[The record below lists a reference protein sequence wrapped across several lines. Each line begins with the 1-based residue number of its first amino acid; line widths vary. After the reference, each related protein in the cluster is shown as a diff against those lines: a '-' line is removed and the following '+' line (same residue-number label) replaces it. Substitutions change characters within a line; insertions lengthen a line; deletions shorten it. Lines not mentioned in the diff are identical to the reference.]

1 MVKDPPAV
9 QEMQETWVQSLG
21 WEDPPEEGMTT
32 HSNILPGEFHGQR
45 SLVGYSP
52 WGHKESDTTE
62 ATEHARIGRLEVP
75 ETPTSLGSIH
85 LLVWFSELRET
96 FHLPAYQF
104 AIKGCNSGTADAR
117 DAYDVAWGR
126 KQVSTPFLWAAPL
139 PTSSH
144 GHHTQK
150 L

>member
-1 MVKDPPAV
+1 M
-9 QEMQETWVQSLG
+9 
-21 WEDPPEEGMTT
+21 
-32 HSNILPGEFHGQR
+32 
-45 SLVGYSP
+45 GYSP

-62 ATEHARIGRLEVP
+62 AIEHACIGRLEVP
-75 ETPTSLGSIH
+75 GTAPPPRTSLGSIH

-117 DAYDVAWGR
+117 DAHDVAWGR
-126 KQVSTPFLWAAPL
+126 KQASTPFLWAAPL

-144 GHHTQK
+144 SHHTQK